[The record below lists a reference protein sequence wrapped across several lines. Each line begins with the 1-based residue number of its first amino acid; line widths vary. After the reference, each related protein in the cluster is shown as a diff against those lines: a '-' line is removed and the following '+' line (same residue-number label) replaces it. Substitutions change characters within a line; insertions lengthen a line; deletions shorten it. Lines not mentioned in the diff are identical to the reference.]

1 MGCRE
6 RYRSP
11 RWGRPGL
18 GAVTAMRFRRKNRSP
33 PVLSH
38 EFIIQNHADAA
49 YILVMVAFL
58 GAIVESIG
66 KVRGPVVA
74 ERSSA

>member
-1 MGCRE
+1 
-6 RYRSP
+6 
-11 RWGRPGL
+11 
-18 GAVTAMRFRRKNRSP
+18 MRFRRKSRSP
-33 PVLSH
+33 ALLSH

-49 YILVMVAFL
+49 SFLVMAFFL
-58 GAIVESIG
+58 GLIAESLG